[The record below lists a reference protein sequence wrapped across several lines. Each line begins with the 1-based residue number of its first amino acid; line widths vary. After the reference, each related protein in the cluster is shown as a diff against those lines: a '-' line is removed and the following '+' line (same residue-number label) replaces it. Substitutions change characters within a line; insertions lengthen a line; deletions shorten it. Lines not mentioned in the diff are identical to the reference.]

1 MSWWSVVIVWVG
13 LVARATGGIGGGDI
27 LPQWNVCHFSRISL
41 MAVSFEKFVLRQFI
55 AEKMM
60 KILHVVE
67 FSGNSEKIVLH
78 CNRNHIIIYSR
89 VRPSLYRYIEF
100 ATSGSQT
107 LSL

>member
-55 AEKMM
+55 AEKND
-60 KILHVVE
+60 E
-67 FSGNSEKIVLH
+67 NSA
-78 CNRNHIIIYSR
+78 CGR
-89 VRPSLYRYIEF
+89 V
-100 ATSGSQT
+100 
-107 LSL
+107 